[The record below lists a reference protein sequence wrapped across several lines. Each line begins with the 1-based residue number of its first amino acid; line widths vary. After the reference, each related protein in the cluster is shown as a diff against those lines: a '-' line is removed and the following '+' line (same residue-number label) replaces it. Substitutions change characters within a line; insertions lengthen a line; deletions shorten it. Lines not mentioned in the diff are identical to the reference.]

1 VKAFAR
7 LVPDSRF
14 AGVFTGRLAPV
25 CSGEPAPALLE
36 DHGTTEV
43 YFLDVTRCRD
53 AQLLAIARIAAEHA
67 APGAD
72 AARREEVERQV
83 LLQMAMDG
91 LPIRAGQVEAI
102 FDEPEMQGAA

>member
-1 VKAFAR
+1 MKAFAR

-25 CSGEPAPALLE
+25 CSGEPAPASLD
-36 DHGTTEV
+36 DHGTTDV
-43 YFLDVTRCRD
+43 YFLDVARCRD
-53 AQLLAIARIAAEHA
+53 AQLIAIARIAAEHA

-72 AARREEVERQV
+72 AAERERMESEV

-102 FDEPEMQGAA
+102 FHEPEMKGAA